1 MKAKLV
7 FILLLVFS
15 FSLSGAAAHHH
26 SRAKYKTKKA
36 QGRVMTRS
44 PFNPTIQ
51 VNEVNGILLLTFQ
64 YSLDDADI
72 TIIDKNGNEVMH
84 EQQTVIYEGQVVS
97 IPEAGGYP
105 YSVEITSPIVD
116 IQGEIVLEE

>member
-15 FSLSGAAAHHH
+15 FSLSVFATHHK
-26 SRAKYKTKKA
+26 RNAKYKLRKA
-36 QGRVMTRS
+36 ESVMTRS

-84 EQQTVIYEGQVVS
+84 KHQTVIYEGRVVS
-97 IPEAGGYP
+97 IPEADGYP

>member
-15 FSLSGAAAHHH
+15 FSLSVFAIHHKRNARFKQKDRREH
-26 SRAKYKTKKA
+26 TMS
-36 QGRVMTRS
+36 RS

-51 VNEVNGILLLTFQ
+51 VDEVNGILLLTFQ

-84 EQQTVIYEGQVVS
+84 EQQTVIYEGRVVS
-97 IPEAGGYP
+97 ILEADGYP
-105 YSVEITSPIVD
+105 YSVEIISPTVD
-116 IQGEIVLEE
+116 VQGEIILE

>member
-15 FSLSGAAAHHH
+15 FSLSVFAIHHKRNARFKQKDRREH
-26 SRAKYKTKKA
+26 TMS
-36 QGRVMTRS
+36 RS
-44 PFNPTIQ
+44 PFSPIIQ
-51 VNEVNGILLLTFQ
+51 VDEVNGILLLTFQ

-105 YSVEITSPIVD
+105 YSVEIISPTVVIR
-116 IQGEIVLEE
+116 GEIVLE

>member
-51 VNEVNGILLLTFQ
+51 VNEVNDILLLTFQ

-84 EQQTVIYEGQVVS
+84 EQQTVIYEGRVVS
-97 IPEAGGYP
+97 IPEADGYP
-105 YSVEITSPIVD
+105 YSVEIKSSTVD
-116 IQGEIVLEE
+116 VQGEIILE

>member
-15 FSLSGAAAHHH
+15 FSLSVFATHHK
-26 SRAKYKTKKA
+26 RNAKYKLRKA
-36 QGRVMTRS
+36 ESVMTRS